1 MNFDIFSFV
10 RKIGNFRPLQSEWQ
24 PTFAKHTVLTSCEAV
39 EHVRVTQIE
48 ERARNREIM
57 SKPDSAWI
65 SNFGRKLR
73 FGERFAALRAPNDLK
88 PYFPVQM
95 NMANS
100 FIKLVCSYQ
109 SFRALQKTSCAHKS
123 RNRVF
128 AFNSRLRW
136 AMVFLIADSD
146 STPKVTSIA
155 MFLVS
160 KRLFGESY
168 KPKPVFGQN
177 PVFAR
182 CDPWTQFQRYL
193 TPDSETSWSKVPGPK
208 WDPIFFFDPMW
219 DTPFQF
225 FFEIVK

>member
-1 MNFDIFSFV
+1 
-10 RKIGNFRPLQSEWQ
+10 
-24 PTFAKHTVLTSCEAV
+24 
-39 EHVRVTQIE
+39 
-48 ERARNREIM
+48 M
-57 SKPDSAWI
+57 SKTDSAWI

-88 PYFPVQM
+88 PFFPVQP

-109 SFRALQKTSCAHKS
+109 SFRALQKPSCAHKS

-146 STPKVTSIA
+146 STQKVTSIA
-155 MFLVS
+155 MFLLS
-160 KRLFGESY
+160 KRLFGENY

-182 CDPWTQFQRYL
+182 CDPWTQFRRKL
-193 TPDSETSWSKVPGPK
+193 KPDSEGSWSKVSGHK
-208 WDPIFFFDPMW
+208 RSSA
-219 DTPFQF
+219 F
-225 FFEIVK
+225 FFENQNTLSETHPSIKQIMPHLFGTLYV